1 MPTSS
6 LPGLLPLEAAI
17 QSVSMFFSGQTSPD
31 RSAAQDPVSSPPPT
45 PDTSRYIIIARER
58 SSLYPMD
65 PEILAGPTGCFR
77 LQKCRGPSCWA
88 FLPFLGDIGHSWSL
102 LPIHPGPSLLR
113 LHSALVTTLTPGP
126 TSISAHLN
134 PFSRVLSCIFSA

>member
-65 PEILAGPTGCFR
+65 PEILAGPNGCFQTSEVQGA
-77 LQKCRGPSCWA
+77 LLLGLPPLPRGYRTFLVPSPHPSWA
-88 FLPFLGDIGHSWSL
+88 LSSQTPFCLGDYTYPRSHF
-102 LPIHPGPSLLR
+102 HFGPPQPL
-113 LHSALVTTLTPGP
+113 
-126 TSISAHLN
+126 
-134 PFSRVLSCIFSA
+134 F